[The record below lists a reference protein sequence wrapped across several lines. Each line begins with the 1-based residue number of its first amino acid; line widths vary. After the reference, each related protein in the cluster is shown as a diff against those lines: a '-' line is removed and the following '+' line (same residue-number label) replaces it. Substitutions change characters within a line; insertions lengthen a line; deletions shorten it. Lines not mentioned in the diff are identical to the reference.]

1 MTLSLE
7 FKADL
12 AFTVFFKFRADVSE
26 EHKQTFVRELKK
38 LKHLPCVKDNRLIV
52 GGPSVTDPIE
62 RSKGFEF
69 ALLSYHENRAALDE
83 YQASKE
89 HTWVTQTYM
98 FPYKEDLCRFD
109 FEVDPE
115 DEYMCPITALSK
127 LSGLQTPTEAPKTP
141 ETTN

>member
-1 MTLSLE
+1 MTVFLE
-7 FKADL
+7 FKTDL
-12 AFTVFFKFRADVSE
+12 SFIVFFKFRADVSE

-89 HTWVTQTYM
+89 HTW
-98 FPYKEDLCRFD
+98 
-109 FEVDPE
+109 
-115 DEYMCPITALSK
+115 
-127 LSGLQTPTEAPKTP
+127 
-141 ETTN
+141 